1 MLCPSCQEPMI
12 RGKTRHG
19 DTAVLSVGTGK
30 RIGNP
35 APYSIRVCPKCST
48 MTFILYNG
56 QIVGEEVN
64 PKKGF
69 LVALFFVLALTLI
82 SVGILCS

>member
-1 MLCPSCQEPMI
+1 
-12 RGKTRHG
+12 
-19 DTAVLSVGTGK
+19 
-30 RIGNP
+30 
-35 APYSIRVCPKCST
+35 